1 MAFSPD
7 DGIVQVQAALRDGRL
22 AGDGFHLVDAG
33 RRGSDL
39 VVVFRWQTNPHRF
52 GIRFPLG
59 DVSRGPW
66 TGTEVSTPREWAQQV
81 EGYLQEELLTGCLL
95 RTGRRPVADYIEL
108 SGIWWHWDGAHCV
121 GDAPERRDGHWLGGD
136 GLHPWRARRMTR
148 DRIASLRAYVNNAD
162 SEPVVGQAVVDWAG
176 AAAARLTTV
185 KLAPGT
191 PSSVGFDLAWAAMH
205 RAADAG
211 AAQVVTSL
219 EASWVSEL
227 GFRDVGNGVRAT
239 STTFLAAQGW

>member
-1 MAFSPD
+1 MAWSAD
-7 DGIVQVQAALRDGRL
+7 DGIAQVPSVLRDGPL
-22 AGDGFHLVDAG
+22 ARTGFHLVDAV

-39 VVVFRWQTNPHRF
+39 LVVFRWQANPHRF

-66 TGTEVSTPREWAQQV
+66 TGTEVSTPREWAGQV
-81 EGYLQEELLTGCLL
+81 EGHLEEELLTGCLL
-95 RTGRRPVADYIEL
+95 RAGRRPVADFIEL

-121 GDAPERRDGHWLGGD
+121 RNVPEGRDGHWLGWD
-136 GLHPWRARRMTR
+136 GLHLRRARRLSR
-148 DRIASLRAYVNNAD
+148 DRIASLQAYVSNAD

-176 AAAARLTTV
+176 SAAARLTLV
-185 KLAPGT
+185 KLVPGT
-191 PSSVGFDLAWAAMH
+191 PPSVGFDLAWAAMH
-205 RAADAG
+205 LAADAG

-219 EASWVSEL
+219 EAPWVGKL
-227 GFRDVGNGVRAT
+227 GFRDVGNGVLAT